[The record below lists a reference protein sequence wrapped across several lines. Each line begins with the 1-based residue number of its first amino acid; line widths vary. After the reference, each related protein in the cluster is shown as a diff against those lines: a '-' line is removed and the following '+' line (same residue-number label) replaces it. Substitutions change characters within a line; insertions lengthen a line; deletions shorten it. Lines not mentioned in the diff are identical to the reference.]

1 MYNALLV
8 PGYLNSNPKLHIHDP
23 GNVMY
28 PFIEKHLWVKKA
40 IGLGVTEFMLRFDF
54 ALSDRRVNMVA
65 KW

>member
-8 PGYLNSNPKLHIHDP
+8 PGILNSNPKLHIDDL

-40 IGLGVTEFMLRFDF
+40 IGLGVTEFKLTVCTMT
-54 ALSDRRVNMVA
+54 SIMVA

>member
-8 PGYLNSNPKLHIHDP
+8 PGYLNSNPKLHIDDP

-40 IGLGVTEFMLRFDF
+40 IGLGVTEFMLRFMTLLCLYDEE
-54 ALSDRRVNMVA
+54 LT
-65 KW
+65 W